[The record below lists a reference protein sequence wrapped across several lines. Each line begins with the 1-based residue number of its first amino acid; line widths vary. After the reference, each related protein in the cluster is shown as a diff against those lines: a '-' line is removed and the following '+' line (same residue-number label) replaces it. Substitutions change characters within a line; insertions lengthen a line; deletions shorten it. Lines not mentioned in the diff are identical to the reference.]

1 MTETNNTVTVF
12 RRQVI
17 QTGKFE
23 PAEAS
28 CSVTIALPEGSSM
41 EDTAKMIA
49 EWGTTLEIANYEAL
63 GVGYE
68 LNEQGVRMLQKSI
81 PRSDTAD
88 PVETST
94 AGNTTTSYAPKGT
107 GGGGLADLWR
117 DLMNN
122 QSAWY
127 SPNWQ
132 DKLNPEKQVN
142 PNGPDY
148 KRKADGKGI
157 WLSKKDGTPLIPDW
171 FVCPFTGKVAKEL
184 NDVAGQVRS

>member
-1 MTETNNTVTVF
+1 MTETNNTFTVF

-28 CSVTIALPEGSSM
+28 CSVTIALPEGSST

-68 LNEQGVRMLQKSI
+68 LDEQGVRMLQKSI
-81 PRSDTAD
+81 PGNDSPD
-88 PVETST
+88 PV
-94 AGNTTTSYAPKGT
+94 AAPAPGNTAPASFGAGT
-107 GGGGLADLWR
+107 LSELWR
-117 DLMNN
+117 DLMTN
-122 QSAWY
+122 QSNWWT
-127 SPNWQ
+127 PNWQ
-132 DKLNPEKQVN
+132 DKLNPEKEVN

-171 FVCPFTGKVAKEL
+171 FVCPFTSKDVKELQTVAK
-184 NDVAGQVRS
+184 QVRS